1 MIFRENTHQ
10 NCSFDLHSGGKMASM
25 VDAHLNCICA
35 STFNLIKFA
44 PSADALSKI
53 ILKTKNRFSI
63 QFFPVCVNWFYWWFN
78 YAFFTSQS
86 SGFRSQWNTTALGI
100 NNRLQTKDIFYVG
113 LNNKKGSGNDKWL
126 VQKPLKLHVV
136 FHNWHSGSNI
146 VLRTGAYG
154 SGW

>member
-53 ILKTKNRFSI
+53 ILKRKKFDPVFYRVCKLVLLVI
-63 QFFPVCVNWFYWWFN
+63 QLC
-78 YAFFTSQS
+78 
-86 SGFRSQWNTTALGI
+86 
-100 NNRLQTKDIFYVG
+100 
-113 LNNKKGSGNDKWL
+113 
-126 VQKPLKLHVV
+126 V
-136 FHNWHSGSNI
+136 FHVAIEWNPITTKHHCAWHK
-146 VLRTGAYG
+146 
-154 SGW
+154 